1 MGEWKLLE
9 KILSLIAVVI
19 SAIACILNII
29 SLIRVESRGKY
40 ERECIVESRF
50 LTIRTNN
57 GIPISITF
65 RFCLTNI
72 STNPIVLK
80 EIYFQHPSF
89 NSGKKILVD
98 QIAKTQFD
106 FTKQTEFNST
116 YRNRKSTRVCGSE
129 EVLPYLLMPAT
140 KYEGQATVG
149 VCEDINISSHNFDKS
164 VPYIYVYLKFEKLRK
179 YAIPIEYKEIKRD
192 VL

>member
-1 MGEWKLLE
+1 MLE
-9 KILSLIAVVI
+9 KILSLIALAVSV
-19 SAIACILNII
+19 IACVLNII

-40 ERECIVESRF
+40 ERDCIVESRF
-50 LTIRTNN
+50 LIIRTNN

-89 NSGKKILVD
+89 NSGKKILID
-98 QIAKTQFD
+98 QIAKTKFD

-116 YRNRKSTRVCGSE
+116 YRNRKSTRIRGSE

-140 KYEGQATVG
+140 KYEGHATVG
-149 VCEDINISSHNFDKS
+149 VGEDVSISSPNLDKS
-164 VPYIYVYLKFEKLRK
+164 VPCMYVYLKFDKLRK
-179 YAIPIEYKEIKRD
+179 YAIPIEYKEVKKD